1 MSQAGTVY
9 GQGLYTLAL
18 EEGLEGQI
26 LEELAVLEAA
36 FGENPE
42 FLKLLASHNIPLQER
57 LSLLDE
63 SFRGKVHSY
72 VLNFLKLL
80 TEKSHIRSFPEC
92 YKAYRE
98 QYNSD
103 KGILEVQVFTALP
116 LNDAQKVRLTDK
128 LTAITGKEISEGLKK
143 QFGLD
148 VPKQKLVLDE
158 PIKSFGT
165 YQVKAKLGFEISGTV
180 SVTVSEE

>member
-128 LTAITGKEISEGLKK
+128 LTALTGKEIALLCKVDPSVLGGVRLRYDGC
-143 QFGLD
+143 QVDGTI
-148 VPKQKLVLDE
+148 QGRLDE
-158 PIKSFGT
+158 LSKT
-165 YQVKAKLGFEISGTV
+165 LKMR
-180 SVTVSEE
+180 

>member
-26 LEELAVLEAA
+26 LEELAVLETA

-116 LNDAQKVRLTDK
+116 LNDVQKVRLTDK
-128 LTAITGKEISEGLKK
+128 LTAITGKEIALLCKVDPSVLGGVRLRYDGC
-143 QFGLD
+143 QVDGTI
-148 VPKQKLVLDE
+148 QGRLDE
-158 PIKSFGT
+158 MSKT
-165 YQVKAKLGFEISGTV
+165 LKMR
-180 SVTVSEE
+180 

>member
-9 GQGLYTLAL
+9 GQGLYTLAM

-26 LEELAVLEAA
+26 LEELAVLETA

-42 FLKLLASHNIPLQER
+42 FLKLLASHNVPLQER

-63 SFRGKVHSY
+63 SFRGKVHTY

-80 TEKSHIRSFPEC
+80 TEKNHIRLFLEC
-92 YKAYRE
+92 CKAYRE

-128 LTAITGKEISEGLKK
+128 LTALTGKRIALLCKVDPSVLGGVRLRYDGC
-143 QFGLD
+143 QVDGTL
-148 VPKQKLVLDE
+148 QGRLDE
-158 PIKSFGT
+158 MSKT
-165 YQVKAKLGFEISGTV
+165 LKNTV
-180 SVTVSEE
+180 I

>member
-9 GQGLYTLAL
+9 GQGLYTLAM

-26 LEELAVLEAA
+26 LEELAVLETA

-42 FLKLLASHNIPLQER
+42 FLKLLASHNVPLQER

-63 SFRGKVHSY
+63 SFRGKVHTY

-80 TEKSHIRSFPEC
+80 TEKNHIRLFLEC
-92 YKAYRE
+92 CKAYRE

-103 KGILEVQVFTALP
+103 QGILEVQVFTALP

-128 LTAITGKEISEGLKK
+128 LTALTGKRIALLCKVDPSVLGGVRLRYDGC
-143 QFGLD
+143 QVDGTL
-148 VPKQKLVLDE
+148 QGRLDE
-158 PIKSFGT
+158 MSKT
-165 YQVKAKLGFEISGTV
+165 LKNTV
-180 SVTVSEE
+180 I

>member
-9 GQGLYTLAL
+9 GQGLYTLAM

-128 LTAITGKEISEGLKK
+128 LTAITGKEIALLCKIDPSLLGGVRLRYDGC
-143 QFGLD
+143 QVDGTI
-148 VPKQKLVLDE
+148 QGRLDE
-158 PIKSFGT
+158 MSKT
-165 YQVKAKLGFEISGTV
+165 LKMR
-180 SVTVSEE
+180 

>member
-9 GQGLYTLAL
+9 GQGLYTLAM

-26 LEELAVLEAA
+26 LEELAVLETA
-36 FGENPE
+36 FGENPK

-103 KGILEVQVFTALP
+103 EGILEVQVFTALP
-116 LNDAQKVRLTDK
+116 LNDVQKVRLTDK
-128 LTAITGKEISEGLKK
+128 LTALTGKEIALLCKVDPSVLGGVRLRYDGC
-143 QFGLD
+143 QVDGTI
-148 VPKQKLVLDE
+148 QGRLDE
-158 PIKSFGT
+158 MSKT
-165 YQVKAKLGFEISGTV
+165 LKNTV
-180 SVTVSEE
+180 I

>member
-9 GQGLYTLAL
+9 GQGLYTLAM
-18 EEGLEGQI
+18 EESLEGQI
-26 LEELAVLEAA
+26 LEELAVLETA

-42 FLKLLASHNIPLQER
+42 FLKLLASHNTPLQER

-80 TEKSHIRSFPEC
+80 TEKNHIRSFPEC
-92 YKAYRE
+92 CKAYRE

-128 LTAITGKEISEGLKK
+128 LTAITGKEIALLCKVDPSVLGGVRLRYDGC
-143 QFGLD
+143 QVDGTI
-148 VPKQKLVLDE
+148 QGRLDE
-158 PIKSFGT
+158 MSKT
-165 YQVKAKLGFEISGTV
+165 LKNTV
-180 SVTVSEE
+180 I